1 MNIKVLD
8 KLEKGYV
15 KFDWID
21 VIDKLKF
28 TYSDLE
34 SITDMID
41 NFKGNKSAKELV
53 ICRYKHL
60 SAYVTISKKDYEK
73 LLVWLYNKFIEL
85 EIYESCERILFIKKS
100 LK

>member
-1 MNIKVLD
+1 
-8 KLEKGYV
+8 
-15 KFDWID
+15 
-21 VIDKLKF
+21 
-28 TYSDLE
+28 
-34 SITDMID
+34 MID

-73 LLVWLYNKFIEL
+73 LLDWLYNKFIEL